1 MADTSDFVS
10 ALDRAHPTGLPDHL
24 RKLHLGQVLA
34 GHLPQQLVG
43 KVPATRTGELS
54 TVLSLGLPYW
64 SRAQRVL
71 RATVRTV
78 GSGSVLGELSPI
90 NKDVTPS
97 TGEVGV
103 TPSGDIAFLGT
114 DAATLV
120 DVTYVPVAGDV
131 VELTLP
137 APAGVL
143 TLPAA
148 VVARNPLLLLEATAT
163 AGTNLGRKIVLAPAA
178 AVVAT
183 TKAALAI
190 NRGAVY
196 FNFATDAVTA
206 ATVKILVAP
215 ASGLAAVLAGSPDT
229 L

>member
-1 MADTSDFVS
+1 MSDTSEFVT
-10 ALDRAHPTGLPDHL
+10 ALDRAHPTGLPDHF
-24 RKLHLGQVLA
+24 RKLRLGQALA

-43 KVPATRTGELS
+43 KVPALRTGELT

-64 SRAQRVL
+64 SRAARVI

-78 GSGSVLGELSPI
+78 SGGAVLGELTPI
-90 NKDVTPS
+90 NHDVTPS

-120 DVTYVPVAGDV
+120 DVTYIPVAGDV
-131 VELTLP
+131 VEVTLP

-148 VVARNPLLLLEATAT
+148 LVARHPLLLLEATAT

-196 FNFATDAVTA
+196 FNFATDAVTEA
-206 ATVKILVAP
+206 RVKLLVAP
-215 ASGLAAVLAGSPDT
+215 ANGLAAVLAGSPDT